1 MKIEKDRIIIRIA
14 DETDAGKLLEIYA
27 PYVERTAITFE
38 YTVPSLEE
46 FQGRIRETL
55 QKYPYVAAEK
65 DGEILGYAYTGP
77 LVKRAACNWAAET
90 SIYLKENRRQMGI
103 GRKLYEALE
112 EISKSQNI
120 LNLNACI
127 ACPQKEDAYLTRN
140 SVQFHEHMGYRF
152 VGEFHQCGY
161 KFGTWY
167 NLVWME
173 KNLGDHIDSPGDVI
187 WFPELLRQGKNP
199 LQ

>member
-112 EISKSQNI
+112 EISKS
-120 LNLNACI
+120 
-127 ACPQKEDAYLTRN
+127 
-140 SVQFHEHMGYRF
+140 
-152 VGEFHQCGY
+152 
-161 KFGTWY
+161 
-167 NLVWME
+167 
-173 KNLGDHIDSPGDVI
+173 
-187 WFPELLRQGKNP
+187 PEYFKSKCLYCLSSKGGLP
-199 LQ
+199 I

>member
-77 LVKRAACNWAAET
+77 LVKRAACN
-90 SIYLKENRRQMGI
+90 
-103 GRKLYEALE
+103 
-112 EISKSQNI
+112 
-120 LNLNACI
+120 
-127 ACPQKEDAYLTRN
+127 
-140 SVQFHEHMGYRF
+140 
-152 VGEFHQCGY
+152 
-161 KFGTWY
+161 
-167 NLVWME
+167 
-173 KNLGDHIDSPGDVI
+173 
-187 WFPELLRQGKNP
+187 
-199 LQ
+199 